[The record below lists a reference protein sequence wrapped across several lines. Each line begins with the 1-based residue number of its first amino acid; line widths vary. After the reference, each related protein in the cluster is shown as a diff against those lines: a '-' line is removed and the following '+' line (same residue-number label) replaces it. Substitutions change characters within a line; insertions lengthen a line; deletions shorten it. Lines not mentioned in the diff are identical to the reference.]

1 MNIGSIFLEL
11 LADGAKLQP
20 QVVAEA
26 QKAGDAGGKTLG
38 ERLKAGLSRKNIFT
52 GIGAATGTLAVGALK
67 MGEAYDDAFDI
78 IRTGTG
84 ATGEAFEALKGDFG
98 NLIGSVPDDARLAAE
113 VLADLNTR
121 TGQTGDGLVAL
132 SKTILDFSRITKT
145 DAVANVRSATRLFGD
160 WSIATEDQAATM
172 DKLLRVGQ
180 ATGIGMDELMTTV
193 VDFGAPMRLLG
204 FEFEE
209 AASLLAKWEK
219 EGVNTG
225 TMLSGL
231 KFGVKTLAR
240 EGVAAADMGEALRA
254 KIEAIGKSADP
265 VGEAIQT
272 FGLRAGPDLAA
283 AILEGRFA
291 TEDLVEV
298 MNNGTDTIAG
308 LADETRDV
316 GDWFKIL
323 GNKVGSVIGPMA
335 SGFGDLASTMG
346 PLLYSLPVLTA
357 GIGRLLGSMKAGVI
371 LRFATALKT
380 LGLGI
385 ATKIGAAIASTSAV
399 SAISSGLGSAL
410 TSAGNAGPVK
420 AATGALGKAL
430 GSTLGKGLSV
440 AFAAIAIVE
449 VLATYNR
456 IKEELAAQSEQIG
469 TDVGNQIA
477 KGTTESLQRSKAAI
491 QQGIDDLGGVLD
503 FGLFTNETRAALE
516 RDLAAVDAELTRR
529 AAAAGERAGVALSEG
544 VADGAARTSGGGSW
558 DKAAGA
564 VENAIDTSLAG
575 VVAKARRTGG
585 EAMEAL
591 AQGIT
596 DAREKPL
603 SAFDRLKAML
613 KNQMTS
619 TKEAARLAGQ
629 LTSKALA
636 EGLRSKDPAVRAQ
649 AEATKLLIIERL
661 QEMARSGQPLG
672 KKAMQELNDGIRSKN
687 PVVRAAA
694 RAAKDAVTSEL
705 RKAQP
710 PARDAGAS
718 AGIAFVK
725 GILSRLPT
733 FVQTM
738 LRQQLAKMGVT
749 GFAAGSWSIPHDQIA
764 VVHRR
769 EMIIPAAPA
778 AAIRSGA
785 ASVTAAGVVPAGGG
799 GATTYNIPVNVQGAL
814 PVRTIRDIQREM
826 ERAGDLGV
834 IPPRALS
841 PTYPRKEAAAPS

>member
-1 MNIGSIFLEL
+1 MNIGSIFLQL
-11 LADGAKLQP
+11 AADGAKLEP
-20 QVVAEA
+20 QVVAA
-26 QKAGDAGGKTLG
+26 AKKAGDAGAKTLG
-38 ERLKAGLSRKNIFT
+38 QRLKAGLTKENVFA
-52 GIGAATGTLAVGALK
+52 GIGAATGTLAIGALK
-67 MGEAYDDAFDI
+67 MGEAYDEAFDI

-98 NLIGSVPDDARLAAE
+98 NLIGSVPDDARLAAQ

-121 TGQTGDGLVAL
+121 TGQTGDGLVSL
-132 SKTILDFSRITKT
+132 SQTILDFSRITKT

-160 WSIATEDQAATM
+160 WSIATENQAETM

-209 AASLLAKWEK
+209 AAALLAKWEK

-240 EGVAAADMGEALRA
+240 EGVAAADMGEALRG

-265 VGEAIQT
+265 VGESIKL

-308 LADETRDV
+308 LTDETRDA
-316 GDWFKIL
+316 GDWIKIL
-323 GNKVGSVIGPMA
+323 GNRIGSVIGPMA

-346 PLLYSLPVLTA
+346 PLLYSLPLLSG
-357 GIGRLLGSMKAGVI
+357 GIGRLLAKMKVGTI
-371 LRFATALKT
+371 LRFAGALAM
-380 LGLGI
+380 LGPKAVASIVKG
-385 ATKIGAAIASTSAV
+385 IASTSAV
-399 SAISSGLGSAL
+399 TAVSQGIASTL
-410 TSAGNAGPVK
+410 TRAGNAAPVK
-420 AATGALGKAL
+420 SASGALGKVL
-430 GSTLGKGLSV
+430 GSTIGKAMSL
-440 AFAAIAIVE
+440 AFAAIAVVE
-449 VLATYNR
+449 VINTYNQIR
-456 IKEELAAQSEQIG
+456 AGLNEQAEQIG
-469 TDVGNQIA
+469 TDIGNQIA
-477 KGTTESLQRSKAAI
+477 KGTTESLQASRAAVA
-491 QQGIDDLGGVLD
+491 QGIEDLGGVLD
-503 FGLFTNETRAALE
+503 LGIFTNEQRAALE
-516 RDLAAVDAELTRR
+516 RQLAAIDAELAKR
-529 AAAAGERAGVALSEG
+529 ASSSGASVGTAIADGVAAGV
-544 VADGAARTSGGGSW
+544 ARTSGGGSW
-558 DKAAGA
+558 EAAADAMGTA
-564 VENAIDTSLAG
+564 LQTSLDS
-575 VVAKARRTGG
+575 VVAAAKTKGG
-585 EAMEAL
+585 DAMEAL

-596 DAREKPL
+596 DARDKPL

-613 KNQMTS
+613 KHQMTS

-629 LTSKALA
+629 LTSAELA
-636 EGLRSKDPAVRAQ
+636 KGLKSKDPAVRAQ

-661 QEMARSGQPLG
+661 RELARSGQPLG
-672 KKAMQELNDGIRSKN
+672 KKAMAELNAGIRSKN
-687 PVVRAAA
+687 PAVRAAA

-705 RKAQP
+705 RKAQA
-710 PARDAGAS
+710 PARNAGAN
-718 AGIAFVK
+718 AGIAFVR

-733 FVQTM
+733 FVQQI
-738 LRQQLAKMGVT
+738 LRTQLAKMGVT

-778 AAIRSGA
+778 AAIRAGA
-785 ASVTAAGVVPAGGG
+785 AAVTAAGIVPAGGG
-799 GATTYNIPVNVQGAL
+799 GGPTYNIPVTLEGRL
-814 PVRTIRDIQREM
+814 PVQTIRDISTEM
-826 ERAGDLGV
+826 RRLGEMGLL
-834 IPPRALS
+834 PSA
-841 PTYPRKEAAAPS
+841 TAAPRYHVRGRRT